1 MKNKLYWILIIA
13 ICLSTFGG
21 KPQRVLAQRGTPPQ
35 NIKVAYVPG
44 QMIIVYR
51 KGLDRDVSMEVS
63 RSIAEAMSGRVLK
76 VRGDAALLS
85 VDESIDIGKF
95 AADFRTNIQSIVPD
109 ARASQGIA
117 YVQPN
122 FIFDVPEPGSGSGGT
137 YTPPVPRP
145 NDEEEEPDDVE
156 LTELKKSKS
165 DPILPT
171 YPQDPLL
178 YDTWGWWNTSSD
190 VVWQDK
196 AASPLICLLDTGVDA
211 AHPDLAGR
219 IINGKDVVNDD
230 AEPDDDNGHG
240 THVAG
245 VITAKANN
253 KVGIAGVSNSKILA
267 IKVMD
272 SRGRGN
278 SWDINDGIKLCADN
292 SAVKI
297 INMSFGTYVGPDP
310 YGLVDSFLYSALE
323 YAIVQKG
330 KLAIAAAGN
339 FSSSDFVFPAGWAAD
354 YVCRD
359 GYLYTPPGNCL
370 PASGDLLP
378 NTISKGLISVGA
390 SRSYWSASYDGYQ
403 GGSVDGYLWVDT
415 FPDGFQDAFEL
426 YYMPWCAA
434 SFSNFGAWVSIVA
447 PGENVTSTVPVSYP
461 FFQQYHLNADPDG
474 DGYDTWNGT
483 SMAAP
488 FVTGIAARVWSIGSS
503 LFGGAAPTN
512 ALVKNRLISTGY
524 PVTAAMN
531 YSASPINS
539 GYYATYTG
547 EAPYCWPDES
557 QGPFYD
563 MSNTR
568 MLNAAEA
575 MGRSTVFLYLYN
587 ALNGL
592 PLKGTTVT
600 AYLGTA
606 AKSRALTNSNFSP
619 YAILPNLARGKTYNI
634 KINKTGFTNGEV
646 TVAQKSI
653 DLADYAY
660 ISDPSLSISVP
671 PMEKITGVLDWTIY
685 DQATSDMDLYSW
697 LPQAAPNGGGAVG
710 YYLGSPPFIGNGRLL
725 DYPRARWNLDGGTA
739 YDWAG
744 TESIT
749 IRPRTGYPTVPFYNT
764 IASRHYD
771 FLVHEWELN
780 ALDANDIYFRLWV
793 GGKIKAAVHKT
804 VDCGGF
810 NWWKAGYMVN
820 DQFFPT
826 NACGDNTIWPYST
839 LP

>member
-13 ICLSTFGG
+13 MCLSTFGG
-21 KPQRVLAQRGTPPQ
+21 KPQKVLAQGVTPPQ
-35 NIKVAYVPG
+35 NIKVDYVPG
-44 QMIIVYR
+44 QMIVVYR
-51 KGLDRDVSMEVS
+51 KVLDRDVSMEVS
-63 RSIAEAMSGRVLK
+63 RSIAAAMSGRVLK
-76 VRGDAALLS
+76 VRGNAALLS
-85 VDESIDIGKF
+85 VDESIDISKF
-95 AADFRTNIQSIVPD
+95 VSDFRTNIQSIVPD
-109 ARASQGIA
+109 VKVSQNIA

-137 YTPPVPRP
+137 YNPPVPRP
-145 NDEEEEPDDVE
+145 NNEDEEPDDAE
-156 LTELKKSKS
+156 SAALKKSKS

-171 YPQDPLL
+171 YPEDPLL

-211 AHPDLAGR
+211 AHPDLAGK

-230 AEPDDDNGHG
+230 AIPDDDNGHG

-245 VITAKANN
+245 VIAAKSNN
-253 KVGIAGVSNSKILA
+253 KVGIAGLSNSKILA

-278 SWDINDGIKLCADN
+278 SWDINDGITLCANN

-297 INMSFGTYVGPDP
+297 INMSFG
-310 YGLVDSFLYSALE
+310 SFGIDAYLYDALQ
-323 YAIVQKG
+323 YAIVNKG

-339 FSSSDFVFPAGWAAD
+339 YSTSEFVFPAAWAGA
-354 YVCRD
+354 YVCSD
-359 GYLYTPPGNCL
+359 GAFYADAVTKCRPPYSNYGF
-370 PASGDLLP
+370 P
-378 NTISKGLISVGA
+378 NLIADGLISVGA
-390 SRSYWSASYDGYQ
+390 SRSYWSASYDGYN
-403 GGSVDGYLWVDT
+403 GGSVDGYLWIDT
-415 FPDGFQDAFEL
+415 FPDGYQDTFFEL
-426 YYMPWCAA
+426 YYMPGCAA
-434 SFSNFGAWVSIVA
+434 PFSNFGAWVSIVA
-447 PGENVTSTVPVSYP
+447 PGENVTSTVPVAYP
-461 FFQQYHLNADPDG
+461 FYQQYHLNADPDG
-474 DGYDTWNGT
+474 DGYDTWSGT

-503 LFGGAAPTN
+503 LFNGAAPTN

-531 YSASPINS
+531 WAASPIS
-539 GYYATYTG
+539 AGYYSTYTG
-547 EAPYCWPDES
+547 EAPYCWPNAS
-557 QGPFYD
+557 QGPLYD
-563 MSNTR
+563 MSNAR
-568 MLNAAEA
+568 RLNAAEA
-575 MGRSTVFLYLYN
+575 MGRSTVYLYLYN

-606 AKSRALTNSNFSP
+606 AKSRALTNSNFAP

-646 TVAQKSI
+646 TVAQKII

-671 PMEKITGVLDWTIY
+671 PMGKITGVLDWTIY

-710 YYLGSPPFIGNGRLL
+710 FNFGYAPFIGNGRLL
-725 DYPRARWNLDGGTA
+725 DYPRARWNLDGGTS

-749 IRPRTGYPTVPFYNT
+749 IKPRPGYPTMPFYNT
-764 IASRHYD
+764 TASRHYD
-771 FLVHEWELN
+771 FLVHEWETN
-780 ALDANDIYFRLWV
+780 ALDANEIYFRLWV
-793 GGKIKAAVHKT
+793 GGKIKATVHKT
-804 VDCGGF
+804 VDCGAF

-826 NACGDNTIWPYST
+826 NACGDNTIWPY
-839 LP
+839 